1 MNRRNMCNMK
11 KIEGRRGGST
21 LRTYALTTSGKK
33 TYVLTTAHIG
43 QGGLW
48 FGVKEVLF
56 L

>member
-21 LRTYALTTSGKK
+21 LRTYALVTCKKK
-33 TYVLTTAHIG
+33 TYVRTVRIG
-43 QGGLW
+43 LGGPLI
-48 FGVKEVLF
+48 GVREFFF